1 MLKNSLSHMSGGR
14 LVVCVTALVL
24 LILQLPQINSKAV
37 CEPSSCGNIL
47 NITHPFRLKGDPP
60 SCGDTKYELV
70 CENNLS
76 TLAFFHSNKYYV
88 QAINYHN
95 FTIRLV
101 DAHILLHNNH
111 NCSSLPRYSFTQ
123 YNLSFHE
130 HPPYTISRYPRYPES
145 ENSITKP
152 IIFLSCPNPL
162 DSPLYVDLSPCMNI
176 GGGGG
181 ELFASSNS
189 STTTRRMHS
198 YAYIGHL
205 KASSVME
212 LCSIDLIFMTS
223 LPGVNEVHGNL
234 SFAQLQSALLYGF
247 ELFWFMDQCGNCT
260 RRDCYLDQDMEHLY
274 CSTPYYSGIRY
285 KVLYWTKIGLNIAMR
300 ILCGIPFG
308 LTVFI
313 KKLRRRHL
321 SMFDDIEDYLQN
333 QNNLTPI
340 RYSYSQIKKMTND
353 FKDKLGEGGYG
364 TVYEGKLRSG
374 SPVAIK
380 LLSKPKANG
389 QEFINE
395 VATIGRI
402 HHVNVVQLVGY
413 CAERSKRALVYDFMS
428 NGSLEKY
435 IFSREGE
442 TPSLSYEKMFKVS
455 IGVARGIE
463 YLHRGC
469 DIQILHFDIKPHNIL
484 LDENFTPKVS
494 DFGLAKLYPTK
505 DSIVSLTAA
514 RGTMGYMAPELF
526 YKSIGGVSYKA
537 DVYSFGMLLLEM
549 TGRRKN
555 LNAFADH
562 SSQVDFPSW
571 VYDQIIEGKDIEI
584 GDANEEERKVVERMI
599 IVGLWC
605 IQMKPSD
612 RPSMTKVVEMLE
624 GNGELMQMPPKP
636 FLYPEEMPEDTG
648 INTEHSI
655 QLGDSIDSIT
665 LDISA

>member
-1 MLKNSLSHMSGGR
+1 MSGGR
-14 LVVCVTALVL
+14 LVVCLAALIL
-24 LILQLPQINSKAV
+24 LILQLPQISKAM
-37 CEPSSCGNIL
+37 CEPSSCGNIH

-60 SCGDTKYELV
+60 NCGDTKYELV

-101 DAHILLHNNH
+101 DAHVLLHNNH
-111 NCSSLPRYSFTQ
+111 NCSFFPRYSLTP
-123 YNLSFHE
+123 YNFSFLDD
-130 HPPYTISRYPRYPES
+130 PYIYIYT
-145 ENSITKP
+145 ENSTTKP
-152 IIFLSCPNPL
+152 IHFLSCPNPL
-162 DSPLYVDLSPCMNI
+162 DSPLYVDLSPCLNI

-181 ELFASSNS
+181 EFFASSNS
-189 STTTRRMHS
+189 STTTRRHS
-198 YAYIGHL
+198 YAHIGYL
-205 KASSVME
+205 NASSVME

-223 LPGVNEVHGNL
+223 LPGVNELHPNL
-234 SFAQLQSALLYGF
+234 SFAQLHSALLYGF

-260 RRDCYLDQDMEHLY
+260 RRNCNLDEEDHLY
-274 CSTPYYSGIRY
+274 CFSRLVICPAATL
-285 KVLYWTKIGLNIAMR
+285 VIGLNVVMR

-308 LTVFI
+308 LTVLI
-313 KKLRRRHL
+313 KKIRRRHL
-321 SMFDDIEDYLQN
+321 STFDDIEVYLQS

-340 RYSYSQIKKMTND
+340 RYSFSQIKKMTNG

-364 TVYEGKLRSG
+364 SVYKGKLRSG

-413 CAERSKRALVYDFMS
+413 CAERSKRALVYEFMP

-435 IFSREGE
+435 IFPREGE
-442 TPSLSYEKMFKVS
+442 TLSLSYEKMYEVS
-455 IGVARGIE
+455 VGVARGIE

-484 LDENFTPKVS
+484 LAENFTPKVS
-494 DFGLAKLYPTK
+494 DFGLAKLYPTD

-549 TGRRKN
+549 AGRRKN

-562 SSQVDFPSW
+562 SSQIYFPSW
-571 VYDQIIEGKDIEI
+571 VYDQIIEGNDVEI

-624 GNGELMQMPPKP
+624 GNGELVQMPPKP
-636 FLYPEEMPEDTG
+636 FLYPKEMPGDIG

-655 QLGDSIDSIT
+655 QLGDSFDSVT